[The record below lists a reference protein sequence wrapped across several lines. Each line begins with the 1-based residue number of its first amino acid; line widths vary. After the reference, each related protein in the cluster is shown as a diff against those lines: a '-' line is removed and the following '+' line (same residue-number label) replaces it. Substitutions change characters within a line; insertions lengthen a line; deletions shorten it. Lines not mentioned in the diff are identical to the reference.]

1 MDLSARALTLT
12 PPLTLTESE
21 VLLQLGGCA
30 LTYLRFRPSHLR
42 PLTLLRTG
50 GLWNT
55 LAARRALPTRLLL
68 WIGERCLN
76 LSPDSHELIR
86 SPGPPLPRRIV
97 PASRRRLVH
106 ECIQSMIRDL
116 VLAPP
121 RLKVTRYLFACVWPY
136 DDGTTDVAP
145 AFCVP
150 GPLHLPRSNSGHSG
164 PQHGLRL
171 NGGHSRVPIR
181 AAPATY

>member
-12 PPLTLTESE
+12 PPLTVTESE

-76 LSPDSHELIR
+76 LSPDLHELIR
-86 SPGPPLPRRIV
+86 SPGPPLLRRIV

-121 RLKVTRYLFACVWPY
+121 RLQVTRYLFACVWPY

-145 AFCVP
+145 AFVYRGHCTF
-150 GPLHLPRSNSGHSG
+150 LDRTRATRGHST
-164 PQHGLRL
+164 
-171 NGGHSRVPIR
+171 VFD
-181 AAPATY
+181 